1 MNFKET
7 AYLTLY
13 ADIVNF
19 HRKFAEVRED
29 DEYWQQVVDGAS
41 ALYRKYEGVPEKEF
55 AKQLILTV
63 LDELE
68 RIYKDMS
75 KKHG

>member
-7 AYLTLY
+7 AYWTLY

-29 DEYWQQVVDGAS
+29 DLYWQQVVDEAS
-41 ALYRKYEGVPEKEF
+41 ALYRKYESIPEKEF

-68 RIYKDMS
+68 RIYKDMP